1 MSSRPY
7 LHSQDQ
13 DLVLDFVRA
22 VRPLARYHDYP
33 NLIDLEELLP
43 LAEIQARIRLWFDE
57 AENLVAFAFVDPF
70 DNLWF
75 EADPAWETTLGDEI
89 VAFGVESR
97 RSGLAEGESGSL
109 ETNCA
114 ADNVARREFLF
125 HHGFLPLPEVTLH
138 LERSLLAPIPA
149 PCLPAGFQIRPV
161 AGEDE
166 AAAVATLHR
175 AAFGTDYMT
184 TENRLALM
192 RTSEYDPS
200 MDLVAVAPD
209 GQLAAYLM
217 GSIASAEN
225 ERTGQKV
232 GATDPIATHP
242 NFQRLG
248 LARALLLTGLQ
259 MLQDR
264 GLELARLGTSS
275 ENRAMQTVAEAAG
288 FVVTRQILWFRLEVI

>member
-7 LHSQDQ
+7 LHPQDQ

-33 NLIDLEELLP
+33 NLVDLEELLP
-43 LAEIQARIRLWFDE
+43 LAEIQARIRLWLDQ

-75 EADPAWETTLGDEI
+75 EVEPARETALGAEI
-89 VAFGVESR
+89 VAFGIEGR
-97 RSGLAEGESGSL
+97 RSGLEDGETGSL

-114 ADNVARREFLF
+114 ADNTPRREFLLSQ
-125 HHGFLPLPEVTLH
+125 GFLPLSEETLL
-138 LERSLLAPIPA
+138 LERSLRDPIPA
-149 PCLPAGFQIRPV
+149 PQLPPGFQIRPV
-161 AGEDE
+161 AGEGE
-166 AAAVATLHR
+166 AEAVATLHR

-192 RTSEYDPS
+192 RTSEYDPE

-232 GATDPIATHP
+232 GSTDPIATHP

-259 MLQDR
+259 MLKER
-264 GLELARLGTSS
+264 GMELARLGTSS
-275 ENRAMQTVAEAAG
+275 ENPAMQTAAEAVG
-288 FVVTRQILWFRLEVI
+288 FVVTSRNIWFQKTV